1 MRHLIRLALAL
12 TLLGSAVAPAPAQP
26 AVQPVPAQPAA
37 TNPAA
42 TIQDTPTGLVGSGV
56 TGYTLAA
63 PKLFWNSRDCT
74 PFIGLA
80 AGDASKP
87 SASLVDSESLFRIA
101 TYGGSIRKLYGASA
115 DGYCGALA
123 QAISSNLAA
132 DANYIYWLNNQGM
145 VRLSTSA
152 NPGDTPELVNALV
165 GKSGE
170 VADGGDKTFY
180 ADTSAKLVGST
191 YLYTNEIGYVLK
203 SNNQRVALLTLT
215 GNSPVGQLST
225 DGTYVY
231 YVLNGTLYRLNP
243 GVDNGVALRGGVS
256 GYYAE
261 GRLGFC
267 TLTRCT
273 FTNRVY
279 IGSGPSV
286 YVYNNLTDSLGA
298 AIYTSSDASAQVFS
312 LTTTGV
318 FGSLFL
324 FERRRVDCV
333 NLFCSNRDVLLR
345 TGRGGGTVDPLYN
358 TDPPT
363 TFSGIQHLTTDG
375 TYLFWQDI
383 GTIQKLAANAAALPN
398 INMRVFTPNGIGNGM
413 EITQGIQSLN
423 NSVGLI
429 RNRRTFVRVYAK
441 SDSAN
446 IAGVTAQLIGSTGQT
461 LLGTLSPVN
470 PAGTSISVR
479 GTPSRND
486 INQSFLFELPWSW
499 TNNPTLRLTAN
510 INPYK
515 AQLEPNYADNSV
527 SSGTLAFKPSPT
539 LSAEFY
545 RLNYTVGGT
554 TYKPRIDKDV
564 LQTYSWIM
572 RAYPIGGAIGTNFKP
587 RLWDVAGGNQL
598 GNWVTQTSGDCAGQ
612 GSLCASYYT
621 NGWLKY
627 YRDHGWVPNTSDFY
641 YGMISDGAGFPR
653 GQAIYGQTSVGPSGS
668 GTWGWDTDGSYA
680 DWYAGHEIGHSLG
693 RAHPSQGNSCGHSA
707 SDASYPYTGAN
718 IGASDGSLEGFDGGD
733 AGFGIAKAVYPGTVW
748 HDVMSYC
755 NNQWISDYTYNG
767 MYNYMIGHPSTAA
780 STAASTR
787 SANIAVSGDFLSV
800 AGSINAAGTAASFSY
815 VRRLT
820 DVANQPPLVAGGYAL
835 KLLGATNNEL
845 ASYSFTPTQDTEG
858 TTLGFSQVVN
868 FVAGT
873 RTIQVVKGA
882 AVLAT
887 LAVSAN
893 PPVISNVA
901 LQGAASPVSGVVTLG
916 WTASDPDGGALTFDI
931 FYSRDSGATFQPVT
945 MGATGTSAQID
956 TAQLGGSGTAILRV
970 VASDGVNTAETNSAP
985 FVMAPK
991 PPEPYVLTPADNT
1004 HVHYGQLVNFSGMAF
1019 DPQDGTV
1026 AETGLLWKDAGGNA
1040 LGSGAL
1046 ISLDSLPVGSN
1057 KITLVA
1063 TNSTGQSA
1071 TKDVTVIVDDDLNL
1085 PGPTL
1090 TAGPGQVSWQVDS
1103 GATTA
1108 QTADIS
1114 IGNSGSGALGW
1125 TATSDQPWLTLSAAS
1140 GTVAAD
1146 GDPSTLTITA
1156 NPTGLAPNKPYSA
1169 KITLTKPEGSDGPA
1183 QTVVITINLNIG
1195 DVWNNYTPTQLAGN
1209 RTYLPLSFR

>member
-1 MRHLIRLALAL
+1 MRHVITLALAL
-12 TLLGSAVAPAPAQP
+12 TLLGSAVAPAAAQP
-26 AVQPVPAQPAA
+26 AIQPAPAQPAA
-37 TNPAA
+37 TSPAA
-42 TIQDTPTGLVGSGV
+42 TIQDMPTGLVYGGV
-56 TGYTLAA
+56 SGYTLVA
-63 PKLFWNSRDCT
+63 PKLFWYNAIAQCS
-74 PFIGLA
+74 PGLVA
-80 AGDASKP
+80 NAQPNAQT
-87 SASLVDSESLFRIA
+87 SALETQYISRIA
-101 TYGGSIRKLYGASA
+101 TYGGPTRNLYAKPENCSQGKINAN
-115 DGYCGALA
+115 
-123 QAISSNLAA
+123 IAA
-132 DANYIYWLNNQGM
+132 DANYIYWLGSNGTATGLI
-145 VRLSTSA
+145 RLSTSA

-165 GKSGE
+165 SQYGE
-170 VADGGDKTFY
+170 IADGGDKTFY
-180 ADTSAKLVGST
+180 YGRDYNANTS
-191 YLYTNEIGYVLK
+191 EIGYVLK
-203 SNNQRVALLTLT
+203 SNNQRVALTSFS
-215 GNSPVGQLST
+215 GSAYNLST
-225 DGTYVY
+225 DGSYVY
-231 YVLNGTLYRLNP
+231 YIVDGVLFRLNP
-243 GVDNGVALRGGVS
+243 GVDTGVALRGGVS

-267 TLTRCT
+267 TLRAC
-273 FTNRVY
+273 FFSNNVY

-286 YVYNNLTDSLGA
+286 SVYNNLTDSLGA
-298 AIYTSSDASAQVFS
+298 AIYTSSDASASVFS

-324 FERRRVDCV
+324 FEHRRVDCGDF
-333 NLFCSNRDVLLR
+333 FCSNRDVLLR

-383 GTIQKLAANAAALPN
+383 GTIQKLAAKAAALPN
-398 INMRVFTPNGIGNGM
+398 INMRVFAPSGIGNGM

-441 SDSAN
+441 SDGAN
-446 IAGVTAQLIGSTGQT
+446 VAGVTAQLSGSTGVQT
-461 LLGTLSPVN
+461 YLGALSPVN
-470 PAGTSISVR
+470 PAGTSLSVR

-515 AQLEPNYADNSV
+515 AQLEPNYSDNSV

-554 TYKPRIDKDV
+554 TYRPRIDKDV

-587 RLWDVAGGNQL
+587 RLWDVNGSTQL
-598 GNWVTQTSGDCAGQ
+598 GNWVTQTSGDCAGK

-653 GQAIYGQTSVGPSGS
+653 GQAIYGQTSVGPAGS

-693 RAHPSQGNSCGHSA
+693 RGHPSQGNSCGHSA
-707 SDASYPYTGAN
+707 SDPSYPYTGAN

-767 MYNYMIGHPSTAA
+767 MYNYMISHPSTA

-787 SANIAVSGDFLSV
+787 SAHVAVSGDFLSV
-800 AGSINAAGTAASFSY
+800 AGSINEAATAASFSY

-820 DVANQPPLVAGGYAL
+820 DVASQPPLVAGGYAL
-835 KLLGATNNEL
+835 KLLGAANNEL
-845 ASYSFTPTQDTEG
+845 ASYSFTPTQDTES

-873 RTIQVVKGA
+873 RTVQVVKGA

-893 PPVISNVA
+893 PPVISGVA

-970 VASDGVNTAETNSAP
+970 VASDGVNTAEANSAP

-1026 AETGLLWKDAGGNA
+1026 AESGLVWKDAGGNT

-1057 KITLVA
+1057 KITLMA

-1071 TKDVTVIVDDDLNL
+1071 TKDITVIVDDDLNL

-1090 TAGPGQVSWQVDS
+1090 TAGPGQVSWQVDG

-1156 NPTGLAPNKPYSA
+1156 NPTGLTANKPYSA

-1183 QTVVITINLNIG
+1183 QTIVIPINLNIG
-1195 DVWNNYTPTQLAGN
+1195 DVWNNYAPTQLAGN
-1209 RTYLPLSFR
+1209 RLYLPLALR

>member
-1 MRHLIRLALAL
+1 MRHLITLALAL
-12 TLLGSAVAPAPAQP
+12 TLLGSAVAPAAAQP
-26 AVQPVPAQPAA
+26 TVQPAPSQPAA
-37 TNPAA
+37 TSPAA
-42 TIQDTPTGLVGSGV
+42 TIQDTPTGLVSGGV

-63 PKLFWNSRDCT
+63 PKLFWNSRDCV

-80 AGDASKP
+80 AGNASKP
-87 SASLVDSESLFRIA
+87 NAELVDSESLSRIA
-101 TYGGSIRKLYGASA
+101 TYGSSIRNLYADSA
-115 DGYCGALA
+115 NGYCGAL
-123 QAISSNLAA
+123 QQPISSNIVA
-132 DANYIYWLNNQGM
+132 DANYVYWLSTPGL

-152 NPGDTPELVNALV
+152 NPGDKPEAVNANV
-165 GKSGE
+165 KGYRE
-170 VADGGDKTFY
+170 IADGGDKLFALTSS
-180 ADTSAKLVGST
+180 ASNTTIRSIDKATGVDTVVLNTPDASGS
-191 YLYTNEIGYVLK
+191 N
-203 SNNQRVALLTLT
+203 
-215 GNSPVGQLST
+215 LST
-225 DGTYVY
+225 DGEFVY
-231 YVLNGTLYRLNP
+231 FISAGSLRRLTIGTSVVGIAGEGIGDGP
-243 GVDNGVALRGGVS
+243 RGAVT

-267 TLTRCT
+267 TLRGCT

-279 IGSGPSV
+279 VGIGNQV
-286 YVYNNLTDSLGA
+286 VVYNNLTNTLGTTP
-298 AIYTSSDASAQVFS
+298 IYTSADTTASVFS

-324 FERRRVDCV
+324 FEHRRVDCV
-333 NLFCSNRDVLLR
+333 NLFCSNSDVLLR
-345 TGRGGGTVDPLYN
+345 TGRGGGTVDGLYN
-358 TDPPT
+358 PAST

-375 TYLFWQDI
+375 TYLFWQEN
-383 GTIQKLAANAAALPN
+383 GTIQKLAADAAALPN
-398 INMRVFTPNGIGNGM
+398 INMRVFAPNGTGNGM

-441 SDSAN
+441 SDGVN
-446 IAGVTAQLIGSTGQT
+446 VAGVTAQLTGATGAT

-470 PAGTSISVR
+470 PVGTSISVR
-479 GTPSRND
+479 ATPSRND

-499 TNNPTLRLTAN
+499 TNNSTLRLTAN

-515 AQLEPNYADNSV
+515 AQLEPNYSDNSV
-527 SSGTLAFKPSPT
+527 SSGTLTFKPSPT

-554 TYKPRIDKDV
+554 SYKPRIDKDV

-598 GNWVTQTSGDCAGQ
+598 GNWVTQTSGDCAGK

-707 SDASYPYTGAN
+707 SDPGYPYTGAN

-767 MYNYMIGHPSTAA
+767 MYNYMIAHP

-787 SANIAVSGDFLSV
+787 SAHVAVSGDFLSV

-815 VRRLT
+815 VRRLA
-820 DVANQPPLVAGGYAL
+820 DVASQPPLVAGGYTL
-835 KLLGATNNEL
+835 KLLGAANNEL
-845 ASYSFTPTQDTEG
+845 ASYSFTPSQDTEG

-873 RTIQVVKGA
+873 RTVQVVKNGG

-893 PPVISNVA
+893 PPAISGVA
-901 LQGAASPVSGVVTLG
+901 LQGAASPVSGIVTLG
-916 WTASDPDGGALTFDI
+916 WTASDPDGGTLTFDI
-931 FYSRDSGATFQPVT
+931 FYSRDNGATFQPVT

-970 VASDGVNTAETNSAP
+970 VASDGVNTAEASSAP

-991 PPEPYVLTPADNT
+991 PPEAYVLTPADNT
-1004 HVHYGQLVNFSGMAF
+1004 HVHYNQLVNFSGMAF

-1026 AETGLLWKDAGGNA
+1026 AESGLVWKDAGGNT

-1046 ISLDSLPVGSN
+1046 ISLDNLPVGSN

-1071 TKDVTVIVDDDLNL
+1071 SKDVTVIVDDDLNL

-1090 TAGPGQVSWQVDS
+1090 TAGPGQVSWQVDA

-1114 IGNSGSGALGW
+1114 IGNSGSGALAW
-1125 TATSDQPWLTLSAAS
+1125 TATSDQPWLTVSAAS

-1156 NPTGLAPNKPYSA
+1156 NPSGLAPNKPYSA
-1169 KITLTKPEGSDGPA
+1169 KLTITKPEDSSGPA
-1183 QTVVITINLNIG
+1183 QTIVIPINLNIG
-1195 DVWNNYTPTQLAGN
+1195 DVWNNYIPTQLAGN